1 MAAFDDR
8 ELAVEVGRLIRSA
21 RMTIGWSQQELG
33 DRAHV
38 AQSMVSRL
46 ERGVRAGADLDD
58 LQRIAKAM
66 GGRLTITLTA
76 PFLADRGR
84 QRDRVHAACVGYVVR
99 HLRQTGWRA
108 ESEVEINGRSGLGW
122 IDVLA
127 WHPSSGALLVIE
139 IKTEIHDFG
148 RVQRTLSWYESRSW
162 DAARRLGWSP
172 RRSHA
177 ALILLD
183 SEAVTATLR
192 ANRDLADQAFPE
204 RAARLTAFVVDPASS
219 ILHGRSMATVDPL
232 SRRRI
237 WLRSTGVDRRRRPPA
252 YLDYAAAARH
262 LAR

>member
-1 MAAFDDR
+1 MAAFDDG
-8 ELAVEVGRLIRSA
+8 ELAAEVGRLLRGA
-21 RMTIGWSQQELG
+21 RLTIGWSQQELG
-33 DRAHV
+33 NRAHV
-38 AQSMVSRL
+38 PQSMVSRL

-58 LQRIAKAM
+58 LQRIAKAI
-66 GGRLTITLTA
+66 GGRFTITLTA

-99 HLRQTGWRA
+99 HLRRTGWRA
-108 ESEVEINGRSGLGW
+108 ESEVEINGRSGPGW

-127 WHPSSGALLVIE
+127 WDPSSGALLVIE

-162 DAARRLGWSP
+162 DAARRLGWRP

-183 SEAVTATLR
+183 SEAVRATLR
-192 ANRDLADQAFPE
+192 ANRELADRSFPE
-204 RAARLTAFVVDPASS
+204 RAAGLMAFVVDSASS
-219 ILHGRSMATVDPL
+219 ILQGRSVATVDPL
-232 SRRRI
+232 SRRRK
-237 WLRSTGVDRRRRPPA
+237 WLRSTGLDGRRHPPT
-252 YLDYAAAARH
+252 YLDYADAARR